1 MKNDKLHNIK
11 TTGFKVPD
19 DYFDSIEDAVFNKIN
34 SPLADV
40 KASGFKVPDN
50 YFTEVDKK
58 VFNKISQGE
67 TKVVSIFNK
76 QVLLYVSGV
85 AAAVVL
91 MFSIFIN
98 KTEELPL
105 DSEMVETYLVEQDLS
120 SYELA
125 SLLEEADFLDEDFT
139 IIEEQINV
147 TDLESYLLDNVNIE
161 DIIEQ

>member
-1 MKNDKLHNIK
+1 MKNDKLHNIE
-11 TTGFKVPD
+11 TTGFRVPD

-34 SPLADV
+34 SPLTDI

-50 YFTEVDKK
+50 YFTEIDEK
-58 VFNKISQGE
+58 VLKTIGQEE
-67 TKVVSIFNK
+67 TKVVSIFNR
-76 QVLLYVSGV
+76 QVLLYVTGI

-98 KTEELPL
+98 KTDELPL

-125 SLLEEADFLDEDFT
+125 SLLEEADFLDEDFI
-139 IIEEQINV
+139 IIEEQINA